1 MHAHTNP
8 IYPKTQALVLF
19 FIRYELH
26 AIQLAKLKRVATT
39 SEKTSDTSAY
49 EVEMA
54 ERNQAASVAPSTP

>member
-1 MHAHTNP
+1 MD
-8 IYPKTQALVLF
+8 TQTQYILTQTLVLF

-26 AIQLAKLKRVATT
+26 AIQLAKLKRIAMT

-54 ERNQAASVAPSTP
+54 ERNQAASIAPSTP